1 MAYVSRILRV
11 VIGILIVALVFS
23 VALGVFYRYAMQQS
37 LYWATEVPNFI
48 LVWLVFLGSVVAFHE
63 NQHIAFTVLTDAL
76 GEGARRAARVLVLLV
91 VLTFLGFLIY
101 YGVNLV
107 AQTMDSPS
115 EALKIPQGYLYASLP
130 LSATLMAI
138 STIQNLVATLRG
150 TGQ

>member
-37 LYWATEVPNFI
+37 LYWATEVPNFL
-48 LVWLVFLGSVVAFHE
+48 LVWIVFLGSVVAFHE
-63 NQHIAFTVLTDAL
+63 NQHIAF
-76 GEGARRAARVLVLLV
+76 RVLVESLGEKVRRVAEVLV
-91 VLTFLGFLIY
+91 SLIVLTFLGMLIY

-115 EALKIPQGYLYASLP
+115 EALKIPQGYLYACLP
-130 LSATLMAI
+130 LSMALMAV
-138 STIQNLVATLRG
+138 SAIQNLVATLRG
-150 TGQ
+150 TGR